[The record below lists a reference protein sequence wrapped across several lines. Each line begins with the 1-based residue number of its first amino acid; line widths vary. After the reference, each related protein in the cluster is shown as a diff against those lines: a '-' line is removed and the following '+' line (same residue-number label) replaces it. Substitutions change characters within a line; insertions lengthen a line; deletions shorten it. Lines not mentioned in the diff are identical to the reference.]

1 MPRYIGLL
9 TVSVLMLTSI
19 VWADPTVTLTLEAIK
34 DGQTIGQGMPIQW
47 TIKVAVST
55 GDNAGLALI
64 GVDLAQD
71 DANPAFFDIP
81 PATGVPPEMTN
92 LSRPAGISNPGE
104 SDPNT
109 GYIGV
114 QRGDSGHKDL
124 IQIGGGQNTFGE
136 ALDPGTGIGENAN
149 VTGGIGQSGAQ
160 TVASGTFDAPDTP
173 GVYTFTLENA
183 VANVVETLNT
193 PPDYSPVV
201 SATVQFSPASINFT
215 VGNYAIGDLNCDG
228 SVNSLDIDAFVLAL
242 TAPTDY
248 NTQYPSCELMLA
260 DCNGDSTVN
269 SLDIDP
275 FVSVLTGS

>member
-1 MPRYIGLL
+1 MQRRLVFSMLAISLF
-9 TVSVLMLTSI
+9 SVTAL
-19 VWADPTVTLTLEAIK
+19 ADPTVTLALEAVK
-34 DGQTIGQGMPIQW
+34 DGQTVGQGIPINW
-47 TIKVAVST
+47 TVKVSVSD

-64 GVDLAQD
+64 SVNLVQD
-71 DANPAFFDIP
+71 NGNPAYFNIP
-81 PATGVPPEMTN
+81 PANGVPTEMTN
-92 LSRPAGISNPGE
+92 FSRPAGISNPGE
-104 SDPNT
+104 TDPNT

-149 VTGGIGQSGAQ
+149 ITAGIGQSGAQ

-173 GVYTFTLENA
+173 GVYTFALENA

-201 SATVQFSPASINFT
+201 AATVQFSPASISFT
-215 VGNYAIGDLNCDG
+215 VGSYAIADLNCDG
-228 SVNSLDIDAFVLAL
+228 SVNSLDIDAFVMAL

-248 NTQYPSCELMLA
+248 NLQYPSCELMLA
-260 DCNGDSTVN
+260 DCNGDSSIN

-275 FVSVLTGS
+275 FVSLLTGG